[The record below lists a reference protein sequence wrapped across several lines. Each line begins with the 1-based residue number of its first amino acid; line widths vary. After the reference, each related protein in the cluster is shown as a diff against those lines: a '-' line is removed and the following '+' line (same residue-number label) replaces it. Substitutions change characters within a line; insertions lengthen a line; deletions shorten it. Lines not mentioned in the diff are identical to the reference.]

1 MKKLV
6 KAVSVV
12 VAGIVTCSVVVGV
25 QDRIDQKKRERKA
38 ESEGREI
45 HKPYGLYEKYIKRQ
59 LDFFLST
66 VAVLVL
72 SPVMFV
78 TALLVRMKLGR
89 PVLFIQER
97 PGRDGKIFHIFKFR
111 TMSNARDEHG
121 ELLPDGQRLLKCGEI
136 LRKTSMDEL
145 PEFLNIIKGDMSMVG
160 PRPLL
165 VRYLPRYNER
175 QKHRHDVRPGLT
187 GLAQVSG
194 RNQITWEDKL
204 EDDVQYIEKITFLR
218 DVKILIKT
226 MAVIFKHDE
235 VSIDIPEF
243 IGVEDKK

>member
-1 MKKLV
+1 MMAMRRIIKKIGSLLMLCLGLG
-6 KAVSVV
+6 VV
-12 VAGIVTCSVVVGV
+12 VSRVEKKYGKVGWV
-25 QDRIDQKKRERKA
+25 Y
-38 ESEGREI
+38 G
-45 HKPYGLYEKYIKRQ
+45 HKPYGFYEENVKRPF
-59 LDFFLST
+59 DFGFSLFAVVFLWPVMLAT
-66 VAVLVL
+66 AVLVR
-72 SPVMFV
+72 V
-78 TALLVRMKLGR
+78 KLGK
-89 PVLFIQER
+89 PVLFKQER
-97 PGRDGKIFHIFKFR
+97 PGLNGEIFTIRKFR
-111 TMSNARDEHG
+111 TMTVQRDEHG

-226 MAVIFKHDE
+226 MAVIYKHDE

>member
-1 MKKLV
+1 MKKLE
-6 KAVSVV
+6 KAISIAVAGIAVCSV
-12 VAGIVTCSVVVGV
+12 VAGVL
-25 QDRIDQKKRERKA
+25 DRIEQKKRERKA
-38 ESEGREI
+38 KSEGRKI
-45 HKPYGLYEKYIKRQ
+45 HKPYGPYEKYIKRQ
-59 LDFFLST
+59 LDFFLSS

-72 SPVMFV
+72 SPVIFV
-78 TALLVRMKLGR
+78 TAWLVRVKLGR

-97 PGRDGKIFHIFKFR
+97 PGRDGKIFHILKFR
-111 TMSNARDEHG
+111 TMSNARDENG
-121 ELLPDGQRLLKCGEI
+121 ELLPDGQRLPKFGEI

-145 PEFLNIIKGDMSMVG
+145 PELLNIIKGDMSMVG

-194 RNQITWEDKL
+194 RNRITWEDKL

-218 DVKILIKT
+218 DAKILIKT

-243 IGVEDKK
+243 IGVEEEK